1 MNKFNFELRSRYRFL
16 LLCCLLVVLLGSLL
30 LATFRTSNTDNL
42 NTIIL
47 ELSSSRKEA
56 EQVEKAIK
64 LLYSAENNFRTF
76 VLTGNKAN
84 FRQYAEEI
92 KRIEDIFYEIE
103 ENLENR
109 DDLPGLFKD
118 KKEKTEI
125 FIMARLLA
133 DSLIKNSVSWDTSA
147 VYTGLY
153 TEQYKPKTVIVSR
166 VDTIISSQRSQTNK
180 KFFGRIRDA
189 ISNRKD
195 GGSKKE
201 VKVVK
206 STVSSVGRSDSD
218 ATVRNV
224 AQKKIADLRAM
235 TLSLKKKEFELLE
248 SNNKLFG
255 EIKDFLEKLRSTE
268 FKIAKERNVL
278 LSNNAGSSL
287 KNLTRYYTW
296 QFLVILLLITCVAAT
311 LYWIYRNDLKL
322 IQEARQAAMYAKLK
336 SEFVFTT
343 SHEIRSPIYVM
354 QLYAEQLSEENLSTG
369 QRQMLDGLTNSAKM
383 TLAIVNRILDT
394 MEVEY
399 NPLRTEIFSPEK
411 AISDVIHALGIFSNQ
426 KDIALTADTILPSGY
441 ALIGD
446 EFRLK
451 QILVNLISNAFKFTD
466 KGQITVKC
474 RAVDDTDPNRTWL
487 KISVEDTGVGIPDK
501 YLETVFEQFAY
512 LNVSDESSAQM
523 KSNGLGLYIVKNI
536 IDEHKGRI
544 SIQSKVGEGSVF
556 TFEIPYQKVIA
567 RQDAGQEVL
576 V

>member
-1 MNKFNFELRSRYRFL
+1 MNKFNFDLRARYRFL
-16 LLCCLLVVLLGSLL
+16 LLCCLLLVLLGSLL
-30 LATFRTSNTDNL
+30 LATVRTNNTDNL
-42 NTIIL
+42 NTIIS
-47 ELSSSRKEA
+47 ELSNSRKEA

-84 FRQYAEEI
+84 FRQYSEEI
-92 KRIEDIFYEIE
+92 KRIEGIFFVIE
-103 ENLENR
+103 KGLEGR

-133 DSLIKNSVSWDTSA
+133 DSLIKNSVSWDTSS

-153 TEQYKPKTVIVSR
+153 TEKLQPQSVIVSR
-166 VDTIISSQRSQTNK
+166 VDTIISSQKPNSNK

-189 ISNRKD
+189 ISN
-195 GGSKKE
+195 KKEDPAKRE

-206 STVSSVGRSDSD
+206 STVSSVGRSDSE
-218 ATVRNV
+218 AIIKKV
-224 AQKKIADLRAM
+224 AQKKIADLGAM

-255 EIKDFLEKLRSTE
+255 EIKDFLEKLRSSE
-268 FKIAKERNVL
+268 LKIAKERNVL
-278 LSNNAGSSL
+278 LSNNAGLSL
-287 KNLTRYYTW
+287 KNLTTYNTW
-296 QFLVILLLITCVAAT
+296 QFLVILLLIACVAAT
-311 LYWIYRNDLKL
+311 LYWIYRNDLKV
-322 IQEARQAAMYAKLK
+322 IQEARKAEMYAKLK
-336 SEFVFTT
+336 TEFVFTT

-354 QLYAEQLSEENLSTG
+354 QLYAEQLSEESLSVA

-399 NPLRTEIFSPEK
+399 NQLRNEPFSPEK
-411 AISDVIHALGIFSNQ
+411 TISDVIHALRIFSNQ
-426 KDIALTADTILPSGY
+426 KDIALTSDTVLPSGY

-451 QILVNLISNAFKFTD
+451 QVLVNLISNAFKFTD
-466 KGQITVKC
+466 RGHITVKC
-474 RAVDDTDPNRTWL
+474 RIADDTDTSRTWL

-501 YLETVFEQFAY
+501 YLETVFEQFTY
-512 LNVSDESSAQM
+512 LNVSDESAEQM
-523 KSNGLGLYIVKNI
+523 KSNGLGLYIVKKI
-536 IDEHKGRI
+536 IDEHNGRI
-544 SIQSKVGEGSVF
+544 TIKSKVGEGSVF
-556 TFEIPYQKVIA
+556 TFELPYQKAIA
-567 RQDAGQEVL
+567 REEAGFEAL